1 MFGFQRFTN
10 TLNYIITNLI
20 LLLFSTANYMTF
32 YSEIHEKTMFG
43 VLFIAVH
50 LILVLSVNILLNHAV
65 VVYWDGKLE
74 TITKE
79 MFMEAVNNEYIPY
92 ILSNSDALDNFMKKY
107 IILSRSELRLLKRK
121 IEKLKWERS
130 VNNIDMYDI

>member
-50 LILVLSVNILLNHAV
+50 LIIVLSVNILLNHAV

-107 IILSRSELRLLKRK
+107 IILSRSELRLMKRK

>member
-1 MFGFQRFTN
+1 MFGFQRVTD
-10 TLNYIITNLI
+10 TLNYIIINLI
-20 LLLFSTANYMTF
+20 LLLFITANYMTF
-32 YSEIHEKTMFG
+32 WSELHEKTMFG

-50 LILVLSVNILLNHAV
+50 LIIVLSVNILLNHVV

-92 ILSNSDALDNFMKKY
+92 ILSNSEDLDNFMKKY